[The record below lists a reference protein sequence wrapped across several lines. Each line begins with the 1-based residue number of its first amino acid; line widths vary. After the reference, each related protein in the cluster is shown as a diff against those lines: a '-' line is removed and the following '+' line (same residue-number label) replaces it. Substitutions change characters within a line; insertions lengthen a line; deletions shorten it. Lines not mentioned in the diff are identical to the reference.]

1 MRGIKDITSY
11 DLDIWRK
18 SIKSC
23 KTVGEGKAKA
33 REFRDMYDLNDI
45 ESTNILFRNYNI
57 STIINAR
64 SK

>member
-1 MRGIKDITSY
+1 MRDIKDITSY
-11 DLDIWRK
+11 DLDIWK
-18 SIKSC
+18 ESIKSC